1 MIGLE
6 KSFGMMYSN
15 LCLNSRETVPL
26 KGLSHQ
32 TCRVYFGCMNSS
44 GLELEFSKGPLNNLH
59 KILQCIYNNLEPFQ
73 ITGSISNVSYIK
85 VSYSQWKLPCPITL
99 FKEFADMKFT

>member
-26 KGLSHQ
+26 KD
-32 TCRVYFGCMNSS
+32 VYAYIPRPQKQFLCKKS
-44 GLELEFSKGPLNNLH
+44 
-59 KILQCIYNNLEPFQ
+59 IL
-73 ITGSISNVSYIK
+73 
-85 VSYSQWKLPCPITL
+85 
-99 FKEFADMKFT
+99 